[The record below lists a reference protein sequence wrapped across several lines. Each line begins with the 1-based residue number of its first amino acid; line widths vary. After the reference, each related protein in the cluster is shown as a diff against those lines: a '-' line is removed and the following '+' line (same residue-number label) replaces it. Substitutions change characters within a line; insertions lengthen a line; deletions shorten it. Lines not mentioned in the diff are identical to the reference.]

1 MSDSENLNCR
11 ICLSEEEKPDHILIK
26 PCKCM
31 GSMKYIGLSC
41 LREWLD
47 GKRHMK
53 ETEFVNSYIWKAL
66 ECEICKHSFNDVF
79 IGENG

>member
-1 MSDSENLNCR
+1 
-11 ICLSEEEKPDHILIK
+11 
-26 PCKCM
+26 M